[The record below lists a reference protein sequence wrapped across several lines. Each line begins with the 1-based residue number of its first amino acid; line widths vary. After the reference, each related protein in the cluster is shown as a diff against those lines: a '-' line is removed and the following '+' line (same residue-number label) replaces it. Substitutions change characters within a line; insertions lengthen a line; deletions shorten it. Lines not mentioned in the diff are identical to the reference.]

1 VIEAAVDARSFWL
14 AITAM
19 LSAVIAAYLYLRI
32 VFTMYMTGSTD
43 EAHGEG
49 AGDTAGVVLADGPRI
64 RVAPTAALAVGVTVL
79 VTVGFGI
86 LPDFAVN
93 LARDAVPV
101 IVAAG

>member
-1 VIEAAVDARSFWL
+1 MY
-14 AITAM
+14 M
-19 LSAVIAAYLYLRI
+19 LSGDHETTSAGYA
-32 VFTMYMTGSTD
+32 G
-43 EAHGEG
+43 G
-49 AGDTAGVVLADGPRI
+49 AQVDDGPSV
-64 RVAPTAALAVGVTVL
+64 RVAPTAAFAVAVTVL